1 MRFAR
6 TALGLLLTLIGL
18 VVGVAGAAAAF
29 WLVGPDNTISTG
41 GRSLSSDGLA
51 VVTAPDLLDRHGPT
65 LRVSVTGSKPLFV
78 GIAQDL
84 DVTDYLAGAAHTR
97 VIRYDVPSTI
107 STQTMNGF
115 TSKLTPPG
123 DLDWW
128 VAKSA
133 GPGDQSVAWPMQ
145 DGRYSVVVMNA
156 DGTPA
161 VDAKVS
167 FGIELHRSFGISLLV
182 LGAGLVALT
191 LGITLA
197 FRRGSTELPDA
208 ADAPT
213 SASAAAGLGAT
224 GLTSAGVAGLGT
236 PALASASAVAGI
248 GQPAPA
254 GPMVA
259 SRDANPFA
267 PANRVQ
273 PTAPADDVPAYRAA
287 DVRPSEMRGA
297 DTRSGEARGGVAR
310 SGNAIGDARQ
320 GGAGVGDQV
329 TADEATETLAVIA
342 QPKTAPAR
350 PMPPAPVA
358 PARPPAGVQPLRS
371 APMLMSP
378 AAVARAKSRATLPS
392 VATPAI
398 TTAPEAPAA
407 PIASTTPSTPAA
419 STASVSVADAAEE
432 TVPLVESPEFVKS
445 DEAVK
450 RTAALLA
457 SGALLLTATSCGLM
471 PPKNNLTVPDRRPAV
486 TLVDAKAV
494 VTKYNE
500 LNNKANA
507 TRDDKLAATI
517 ESQPTLA
524 QTLAGFRI
532 GRKLDPTGKAKEK
545 PFTFTDPVVGAPE
558 FAAYP
563 MRFVVTSG
571 VSGSADTR
579 QLGVWERESAGA
591 PWLLTHSV
599 YPGQSIDLPAM
610 EGVRTP
616 SRADIAGLATH
627 PTAVAPKLA
636 AYLSGG
642 PKAPEAKLFTASP
655 GMARLLEQRAKS
667 KVADAAESY
676 IAAVEDTFKP
686 SGSPV
691 TFMTADGEGLVF
703 LALTEQYL
711 QRVEP
716 GSNAYW
722 TSGEATAFSSMVKY
736 TQTLHQDYLHQVALV
751 VPAKATGGPI
761 RILSMDGQL
770 VGAGGS

>member
-18 VVGVAGAAAAF
+18 VAGIAGAAAAF

-41 GRSLSSDGLA
+41 GRALTSDGLA

-84 DVTDYLAGAAHTR
+84 DVADYLSGAAHTR

-115 TSKLTPPG
+115 TNKLTPPA

-128 VAKSA
+128 VAKSGGA
-133 GPGDQSVAWPMQ
+133 GNQSIAWPMQ

-182 LGAGLVALT
+182 LGAGVVALT
-191 LGITLA
+191 LGIALA
-197 FRRGSTELPDA
+197 FRRPTVRSGEA
-208 ADAPT
+208 ADQAGAVQVPS
-213 SASAAAGLGAT
+213 SAGAAAA
-224 GLTSAGVAGLGT
+224 LGT
-236 PALASASAVAGI
+236 STPASTLVA
-248 GQPAPA
+248 A
-254 GPMVA
+254 
-259 SRDANPFA
+259 RDANPFA
-267 PANRVQ
+267 PANQ
-273 PTAPADDVPAYRAA
+273 APAPATAVIDDVPAYRAPE
-287 DVRPSEMRGA
+287 VRPA
-297 DTRSGEARGGVAR
+297 AR
-310 SGNAIGDARQ
+310 STD
-320 GGAGVGDQV
+320 
-329 TADEATETLAVIA
+329 DEATEKLAVIA
-342 QPKTAPAR
+342 QPRPKPEPKPASAARLQTEPPVR
-350 PMPPAPVA
+350 P
-358 PARPPAGVQPLRS
+358 VQAMRS

-378 AAVARAKSRATLPS
+378 AAVARAKSRATLPTS
-392 VATPAI
+392 VPAAA
-398 TTAPEAPAA
+398 APE
-407 PIASTTPSTPAA
+407 TPPT
-419 STASVSVADAAEE
+419 E
-432 TVPLVESPEFVKS
+432 TLPLVESPEFVKS

-471 PPKNNLTVPDRRPAV
+471 PPKNSLTAPDARPAV
-486 TLVDAKAV
+486 SVADATAV
-494 VTKYNE
+494 VAKYNE

-507 TRDDKLAATI
+507 ARDDKLAGTI
-517 ESQPTLA
+517 EAEPTLA
-524 QTLAGFRI
+524 QTRAGYQI
-532 GRKLDPTGKAKEK
+532 GRKIDAAGKTTDK
-545 PFTFTDPVVGAPE
+545 PFTFTNPVVGAPE
-558 FAAYP
+558 FTAYP
-563 MRFVVTSG
+563 MRFVVTTG
-571 VSGSADTR
+571 VSGAADTR
-579 QLGVWERESAGA
+579 QLGVWERENAGA

-599 YPGQSIDLPAM
+599 YPGASIDLPAM

-616 SRADIAGLATH
+616 SRADLNSLATQ
-627 PTAVAPKLA
+627 PTAVAPTLA
-636 AYLSGG
+636 AYLTGG
-642 PKAPEAKLFTASP
+642 PKAAEAKLFTASP
-655 GMARLLEQRAKS
+655 GMAKLLEQRSQS

-676 IAAVEDTFKP
+676 IAAVEDTYKP
-686 SGSPV
+686 SGTPV

-703 LALTEQYL
+703 LSLTEQYM

-751 VPAKATGGPI
+751 IPAKSTGGPI

>member
-41 GRSLSSDGLA
+41 GRSLTSDGLA

-84 DVTDYLAGAAHTR
+84 DVADYLAGAAHTR

-115 TSKLTPPG
+115 ENKLTPPG

-128 VAKSA
+128 VAKS
-133 GPGDQSVAWPMQ
+133 GGTGGQSIAWPMQ

-182 LGAGLVALT
+182 LGAGIVALT
-191 LGITLA
+191 LGIALA
-197 FRRGSTELPDA
+197 FRRP
-208 ADAPT
+208 
-213 SASAAAGLGAT
+213 SAASDAEDVDAVTET
-224 GLTSAGVAGLGT
+224 GT
-236 PALASASAVAGI
+236 
-248 GQPAPA
+248 AP
-254 GPMVA
+254 VR
-259 SRDANPFA
+259 SDSPFA
-267 PANRVQ
+267 PVGRV
-273 PTAPADDVPAYRAA
+273 PAMLDDVPAYRAP
-287 DVRPSEMRGA
+287 DVRPVEH
-297 DTRSGEARGGVAR
+297 
-310 SGNAIGDARQ
+310 
-320 GGAGVGDQV
+320 V

-342 QPKTAPAR
+342 QPSSTPAVSAAPHQAAVLAG
-350 PMPPAPVA
+350 PNAPTQALDPTTPATPAVPAPVA
-358 PARPPAGVQPLRS
+358 APARQAVPARQAPGRSTPGVQPLRS

-378 AAVARAKSRATLPS
+378 AAVARAKSRAALP
-392 VATPAI
+392 
-398 TTAPEAPAA
+398 TTTAPAA
-407 PIASTTPSTPAA
+407 PLTTPTPAW
-419 STASVSVADAAEE
+419 DAEGAAQPTRQAEPTPPAE
-432 TVPLVESPEFVKS
+432 TLPLDESPEFVKS

-486 TLVDAKAV
+486 TVIDAKAV

-500 LNNKANA
+500 VNNKANA

-524 QTLAGFRI
+524 QTLAGFQI
-532 GRKLDPTGKAKEK
+532 GRKLDAAGKATDK

-571 VSGSADTR
+571 VSGAAGTR

-599 YPGQSIDLPAM
+599 YPGQSIALPAM

-616 SRADIAGLATH
+616 SRADVTNLATH
-627 PTAVAPKLA
+627 PTAVAPTLA

-642 PKAPEAKLFTASP
+642 PKAAEAKAFTPSP
-655 GMARLLEQRAKS
+655 GMAKLLEQRAKS
-667 KVADAAESY
+667 KVTDAAESY
-676 IAAVEDTFKP
+676 IAAVSDTFKP
-686 SGSPV
+686 AGTPV
-691 TFMTADGEGLVF
+691 TFITADGEGLVF

-736 TQTLHQDYLHQVALV
+736 TQALHQDYLHQIALV
-751 VPAKATGGPI
+751 IPSKTTGGPI

>member
-41 GRSLSSDGLA
+41 GRALTSDGLA

-84 DVTDYLAGAAHTR
+84 DVADYLSGAAHTR
-97 VIRYDVPSTI
+97 VIRYDVPSTV

-115 TSKLTPPG
+115 SNKLTPPA

-128 VAKSA
+128 VAKS
-133 GPGDQSVAWPMQ
+133 GGTGNQSIAWPMQ

-182 LGAGLVALT
+182 LGAGIVALA
-191 LGITLA
+191 LGIALA
-197 FRRGSTELPDA
+197 FRRPS
-208 ADAPT
+208 ADRSDEP
-213 SASAAAGLGAT
+213 AAAELA
-224 GLTSAGVAGLGT
+224 GT
-236 PALASASAVAGI
+236 PMA
-248 GQPAPA
+248 A
-254 GPMVA
+254 GPVVA
-259 SRDANPFA
+259 RSANPFA
-267 PANRVQ
+267 PANRVLVE
-273 PTAPADDVPAYRAA
+273 DVPAYRAPE
-287 DVRPSEMRGA
+287 VRAKEQA
-297 DTRSGEARGGVAR
+297 LV
-310 SGNAIGDARQ
+310 
-320 GGAGVGDQV
+320 
-329 TADEATETLAVIA
+329 DETTETLAVIA
-342 QPKTAPAR
+342 AAAPTAPTASVQAAPAQKVSAQVGR
-350 PMPPAPVA
+350 AQVAPV
-358 PARPPAGVQPLRS
+358 RPIPGVQPLRS

-378 AAVARAKSRATLPS
+378 AAVARAKSRATLP
-392 VATPAI
+392 
-398 TTAPEAPAA
+398 TAPAVPVAAAPAA
-407 PIASTTPSTPAA
+407 RAESAPAPSAESAPPA
-419 STASVSVADAAEE
+419 E
-432 TVPLVESPEFVKS
+432 TLPLDESPEFVKS

-471 PPKNNLTVPDRRPAV
+471 PPKNNLTLPDRRPAV
-486 TLVDAKAV
+486 TIADAKAV

-507 TRDDKLAATI
+507 ARDSKLAAAI
-517 ESQPTLA
+517 EAEPNLA
-524 QTLAGFRI
+524 QTLAGYQI
-532 GRKLDPTGKAKEK
+532 GRKLDRAGKAIGK
-545 PFTFTDPVVGAPE
+545 PFTFTNPVVGAPE
-558 FAAYP
+558 FTAYP

-571 VSGSADTR
+571 VSDAADTR

-599 YPGQSIDLPAM
+599 YPGRSIDLPAM

-616 SRADIAGLATH
+616 SRADIASLATH
-627 PTAVAPKLA
+627 PAAVAPTLA

-642 PKAPEAKLFTASP
+642 PKAPQSKLFTTSP
-655 GMARLLEQRAKS
+655 GMAKLMEQRAKS

-676 IAAVEDTFKP
+676 IAAVSDTYKAT
-686 SGSPV
+686 GTPV

-703 LALTEQYL
+703 LGLTEQYL

-722 TSGEATAFSSMVKY
+722 TSGEATAFSSNVKF

-751 VPAKATGGPI
+751 IPAKATGGPI

>member
-41 GRSLSSDGLA
+41 GRALTSDGLA

-84 DVTDYLAGAAHTR
+84 DVADYLTGAAHTR
-97 VIRYDVPSTI
+97 VIRYDVPSTL
-107 STQTMNGF
+107 STQTMRGF
-115 TSKLTPPG
+115 ENKLTPPG

-128 VAKSA
+128 VAKS
-133 GPGDQSVAWPMQ
+133 GGSGNQSIAWPMQ

-182 LGAGLVALT
+182 LGGGLVALV
-191 LGITLA
+191 LGIALA
-197 FRRGSTELPDA
+197 FRRSPVRDTDESTAVPGPA
-208 ADAPT
+208 ATAT
-213 SASAAAGLGAT
+213 ALGTAAAAST
-224 GLTSAGVAGLGT
+224 PVA
-236 PALASASAVAGI
+236 ARS
-248 GQPAPA
+248 
-254 GPMVA
+254 
-259 SRDANPFA
+259 PFA
-267 PANRVQ
+267 PADAVV
-273 PTAPADDVPAYRAA
+273 DDVPAYR
-287 DVRPSEMRGA
+287 VS
-297 DTRSGEARGGVAR
+297 
-310 SGNAIGDARQ
+310 DAQ
-320 GGAGVGDQV
+320 PVEHP
-329 TADEATETLAVIA
+329 DEATEKLAVLD
-342 QPKTAPAR
+342 R
-350 PMPPAPVA
+350 PMPVRSKAAPTLVVQRQTE
-358 PARPPAGVQPLRS
+358 PPVRPGVQPLRS

-378 AAVARAKSRATLPS
+378 AAVARAKSRAALP
-392 VATPAI
+392 
-398 TTAPEAPAA
+398 TTAPAAVRTPAPADATPPPGHGRATLA
-407 PIASTTPSTPAA
+407 PVDEPTDATPPA
-419 STASVSVADAAEE
+419 DIL
-432 TVPLVESPEFVKS
+432 PLVESPEFVKS

-471 PPKNNLTVPDRRPAV
+471 PPKNNLAVPDRRPAV
-486 TLVDAKAV
+486 TVADATAV
-494 VTKYNE
+494 VAKYNE
-500 LNNKANA
+500 LNNKANQ

-517 ESQPTLA
+517 EAEPTLA
-524 QTLAGFRI
+524 QTLAGYQI
-532 GRKLDPTGKAKEK
+532 GRKVDAAGKELGK
-545 PFTFTDPVVGAPE
+545 PFTFTDPIVGAPE
-558 FAAYP
+558 FTAYP
-563 MRFVVTSG
+563 MRFVVTTG

-579 QLGVWERESAGA
+579 QLGVWERQSAGA

-599 YPGQSIDLPAM
+599 YPGQSIELPSM

-616 SRADIAGLATH
+616 SRADVTSLATH
-627 PTAVAPKLA
+627 PAAIAPTLA

-642 PKAPEAKLFTASP
+642 PKAAEAKQFIASP
-655 GMARLLEQRAKS
+655 GMAKLLEQRAKS

-676 IAAVEDTFKP
+676 IAAVTDTFKP
-686 SGSPV
+686 SGTPV
-691 TFMTADGEGLVF
+691 TFITADGEGLVF
-703 LALTEQYL
+703 LTLTEQYL

-751 VPAKATGGPI
+751 IPSKATGGPI